1 MLQEYFREL
10 KKVKMLSQ
18 AEEKRL
24 WRLYKKEGDESARA
38 RLIESYQPLVF
49 KAALAW
55 RVSESVMM
63 DIIQEGT
70 VGLIEA
76 VERYDE
82 ARGVAFSL
90 FAYHRI
96 RGRMLSFMEGE
107 AKRRHASIDTAIA
120 DANGQ
125 VTIGEMI
132 EDTRPL
138 AAELAEQN
146 VLMAEVKE
154 ALGRLPMKEQMVL
167 SGVYLEDREPK
178 HIAEEMNLSPSHI
191 YRLQKQGIRRIRGM
205 LSRFIK
211 QWRD

>member
-1 MLQEYFREL
+1 MEEL
-10 KKVKMLSQ
+10 KKVKMLSL

-24 WRLYKKEGDESARA
+24 WRLYKKNGDASARA
-38 RLIESYQPLVF
+38 RLIECYQPLVF
-49 KAALAW
+49 KTALTW

-96 RGRMLSFMEGE
+96 RGRMLSFMEQE
-107 AKRRHASIDTAIA
+107 AKKRHTSIDSMVV
-120 DANGQ
+120 DDHGQ

-146 VLMAEVKE
+146 VLMAQVRE
-154 ALGRLPMKEQMVL
+154 ALARLPMNEQLVL
-167 SGVYLEDREPK
+167 NGVYLEDREPK
-178 HIAEEMNLSPSHI
+178 RLAEEMNLSPSHI

-211 QWRD
+211 QWRS

>member
-1 MLQEYFREL
+1 
-10 KKVKMLSQ
+10 MLSL

-24 WRLYKKEGDESARA
+24 WRLYKKNGDASSRA
-38 RLIESYQPLVF
+38 RLIECYQPLVF
-49 KAALAW
+49 KTALTW

-96 RGRMLSFMEGE
+96 RGRMLSFMEQE
-107 AKRRHASIDTAIA
+107 AKKRHTSIDSMVV
-120 DANGQ
+120 DDHGQ

-146 VLMAEVKE
+146 VLMAQVRE
-154 ALGRLPMKEQMVL
+154 ALARLPMNEQLVL
-167 SGVYLEDREPK
+167 NGVYLEDREPK
-178 HIAEEMNLSPSHI
+178 RLAEEMNLSPSHI

-211 QWRD
+211 QWRG